1 MISVV
6 IPTLNAAATLPRC
19 LNSLIDAAMS
29 GLVREVIVVDGGST
43 DDTLALADSAGARIV
58 RGNPCRGVRL
68 AMGAATARGDWLLF
82 LHANTFVEPGWANE
96 AALFIERAEPE
107 RPRAGAFR
115 FALDDF
121 EPAARRREA
130 RVNLRCR
137 LLGLPY
143 GDQGLLIPARLY
155 LKLGGYRPL
164 PAMEDV
170 DFVRR
175 LGGQRLIMLRARAI
189 TVAPQNRRNTPA
201 LERLHHLG
209 LLLLHALRVPAPLM
223 SRLYG

>member
-19 LNSLIDAAMS
+19 LNSLLDAAMS

-58 RGNPCRGVRL
+58 KGNPCRGVRL
-68 AMGAATARGDWLLF
+68 AAGATAARGDWFLF
-82 LHANTFVEPGWANE
+82 LHANTFLEPSWANE
-96 AALFIERAEPE
+96 AASFIERTEIE
-107 RPRAGAFR
+107 RPRAAAFR

-121 EPAARRREA
+121 ESAARRREA
-130 RVNLRCR
+130 LVNLRCW

-143 GDQGLLIPARLY
+143 GDQGLLIPAHLY
-155 LKLGGYRPL
+155 RRLGGYRPL
-164 PAMEDV
+164 PMEDV

-175 LGGQRLIMLRARAI
+175 LGRRLIMLRARAVTI
-189 TVAPQNRRNTPA
+189 ESKNHRSISAGKHMRQFA
-201 LERLHHLG
+201 LLV
-209 LLLLHALRVPAPLM
+209 LHALRVPAPLM